1 MRDLRGTLV
10 TEGASDDDMLIP
22 ILEWTF
28 KELKGRR
35 VRIRWADLRTGPQV
49 GNDLEAKVRE
59 ALRRESC
66 DILFVHRDEDGQGIA
81 ARWEEIDKAVAAAVQ
96 VQMHVPVVPVRMSET
111 WLLHDETMIRKAA
124 GNSRGKVPLDLPP
137 FKRIEQVHAKDVLFD
152 ALVTAS
158 ECRGR
163 ELKDFRKNLR
173 ATRCYLASLIEDW
186 RPLRQLPGY
195 QRLEERIRAL
205 DLPD

>member
-10 TEGASDDDMLIP
+10 TEGSSDDDMLIP

-35 VRIRWADLRTGPQV
+35 IRIRWADLRIPPQV
-49 GNDLEAKVRE
+49 GSSLPAKVTE
-59 ALRRESC
+59 ALKREPC
-66 DILFVHRDEDGQGIA
+66 DILFVHRDEDGQGLEG
-81 ARWEEIDKAVAAAVQ
+81 RWAEIDAAVDAVARTQ
-96 VQMHVPVVPVRMSET
+96 LHVPVVPVRMSET
-111 WLLHDETMIRKAA
+111 WLLHDEAAIRLAA
-124 GNSRGKVPLDLPP
+124 GNSRGRVPLGLP
-137 FKRIEQVHAKDVLFD
+137 KLAKIEQVDAKEILFE
-152 ALVTAS
+152 ALVVAS

-163 ELKDFRKNLR
+163 ELKEFRKALR
-173 ATRCYLASLIEDW
+173 VTRSYLATLIEDW

-205 DLPD
+205 ELPD

>member
-10 TEGASDDDMLIP
+10 TEGSSDDDMLIP

-35 VRIRWADLRTGPQV
+35 IRIRWADLRIPPQV
-49 GNDLEAKVRE
+49 GGELSAKVTE
-59 ALRRESC
+59 ALRREPC
-66 DILFVHRDEDGQGIA
+66 DILFVHRDEDGQGFEG
-81 ARWEEIDKAVAAAVQ
+81 RWAEIDVAVESVART
-96 VQMHVPVVPVRMSET
+96 QMHVPVVPVRMSET
-111 WLLHDETMIRKAA
+111 WLLHDEAAIRAAA
-124 GNSRGKVPLDLPP
+124 GNSRGRVPLGLP
-137 FKRIEQVHAKDVLFD
+137 KRAKIEQVHAKNVLYA

-163 ELKDFRKNLR
+163 ELKEFRNALP

-195 QRLEERIRAL
+195 QRMEERIRAL
-205 DLPD
+205 ELPD